1 MIDIGQFLADYDRPS
16 GAAAEACVDARAETR
31 HERPG
36 VSDGPVPSAI
46 PRDKVDGSLLK
57 MLHGT
62 TTLGFMYQGGV
73 VISVDSRATRGANVA
88 SGTVQKVLTINPY
101 LLGTMA
107 GGAADCAFWEREL
120 GMRIRLFELRNH
132 IERLSVAA
140 ASKMLANTL
149 ASYHRAGY
157 DLSIGTMIAGWD
169 LEGGGKPALYYVDNE
184 GRRLKGNLFSVG
196 SGSTYAYGVLD
207 AGWRWDLTEQEACEL
222 GRRAIYHATHRD
234 AYSGGVINVYSIGPN
249 GWRKVSSDDQ
259 TLLHYDAEHP
269 YEPLAERPEMIT
281 DEELERRKNATL
293 DGVLP

>member
-1 MIDIGQFLADYDRPS
+1 MLNVSDLTDNCDSPCEDFCA
-16 GAAAEACVDARAETR
+16 GAEPCF
-31 HERPG
+31 ERPCVG
-36 VSDGPVPSAI
+36 DCAEPVSV
-46 PRDKVDGSLLK
+46 PRDKVDSSLLK

-73 VISVDSRATRGANVA
+73 IICVDSRSTMGKYVS
-88 SGTVQKVLTINPY
+88 SGTVMKVIPINPY

-149 ASYHRAGY
+149 ASYHRRGY
-157 DLSIGTMIAGWD
+157 DLSVGTMIAGWD
-169 LEGGGKPALYYVDNE
+169 LEDGGKPALYYVDNE
-184 GRRLKGNLFSVG
+184 GKRMKGNLFSVG

-207 AGWRWDLTEQEACEL
+207 AGWRWDLTETEACEL

-234 AYSGGVINVYSIGPN
+234 AYSGGVVNVFSIGPN
-249 GWRKVSSDDQ
+249 GWRKVSGTDQ
-259 TLLHYDAEHP
+259 TLLHYNPANP
-269 YEPLAERPEMIT
+269 YAPLSERHDKFTPE
-281 DEELERRKNATL
+281 EEQRRKQAMLN
-293 DGVLP
+293 GIFP

>member
-1 MIDIGQFLADYDRPS
+1 MLSVSEI
-16 GAAAEACVDARAETR
+16 VDDFDGPYESVGEEMGF
-31 HERPG
+31 ERPCVG
-36 VSDGPVPSAI
+36 EAEEPSSVP
-46 PRDKVDGSLLK
+46 REKVDSSLLK

-73 VISVDSRATRGANVA
+73 IISVDSRSTMGKYVS
-88 SGTVQKVLTINPY
+88 SGTVMKVLTINPY

-149 ASYHRAGY
+149 ASYHRRGY
-157 DLSIGTMIAGWD
+157 DLSVGTMIAGWD
-169 LEGGGKPALYYVDNE
+169 LEDGGKPALYYVDNE
-184 GRRLKGNLFSVG
+184 GKRMKGNLFSVG

-207 AGWRWDLTEQEACEL
+207 AGWRWDLTEEEACEL

-234 AYSGGVINVYSIGPN
+234 AYSGGVVNVYSIGPN
-249 GWRKVSSDDQ
+249 GWRKVSGDDQ
-259 TLLHYDAEHP
+259 TLLHYNPANP
-269 YEPLAERPEMIT
+269 YAPLSERHDKITPE
-281 DEELERRKNATL
+281 EEERRKKAMLN
-293 DGVLP
+293 GVLP

>member
-1 MIDIGQFLADYDRPS
+1 MLSVSEIVDDYDRPCENV
-16 GAAAEACVDARAETR
+16 GEETGF
-31 HERPG
+31 ERPCVG
-36 VSDGPVPSAI
+36 EATEPTSVP
-46 PRDKVDGSLLK
+46 REKVDSSLLK

-73 VISVDSRATRGANVA
+73 IISVDSRSTMGKYVS
-88 SGTVQKVLTINPY
+88 SGTVMKVLTINPY

-149 ASYHRAGY
+149 ASYHRRGY
-157 DLSIGTMIAGWD
+157 DLSVGTMIAGWD
-169 LEGGGKPALYYVDNE
+169 LEDGGKPALYYVDNE
-184 GRRLKGNLFSVG
+184 GKRMKGNLFSVG

-207 AGWRWDLTEQEACEL
+207 AGWRWDLTEEEACEL

-234 AYSGGVINVYSIGPN
+234 AYSGGVVNVYSIGPN
-249 GWRKVSSDDQ
+249 GWRKVSANDQ
-259 TLLHYDAEHP
+259 TLLHYNPANP
-269 YEPLAERPEMIT
+269 YAPLSERHDKFTPE
-281 DEELERRKNATL
+281 EEERRKKAMLN
-293 DGVLP
+293 GVFP

>member
-1 MIDIGQFLADYDRPS
+1 MLSISDLVDDFDSPCEATCA
-16 GAAAEACVDARAETR
+16 GAEPFF
-31 HERPG
+31 ERPG
-36 VSDGPVPSAI
+36 VGDAPEPSSVPRERI
-46 PRDKVDGSLLK
+46 DGSLLK

-73 VISVDSRATRGANVA
+73 IISVDSRSTMGGYVS
-88 SGTVQKVLTINPY
+88 SGTVNKVLTINPY

-149 ASYHRAGY
+149 SSYHRRGY

-169 LEGGGKPALYYVDNE
+169 LGGGGKPALYYVDNE
-184 GRRLKGNLFSVG
+184 GKRMKGNLFSVG

-207 AGWRWDLTEQEACEL
+207 AGWRWDLTEEQACEL
-222 GRRAIYHATHRD
+222 GRRAIFHATHRD
-234 AYSGGVINVYSIGPN
+234 AYSGGVVNVYSIGPN
-249 GWRKVSSDDQ
+249 GWKKISGDDQ
-259 TLLHYDAEHP
+259 TLLYYNPAAP
-269 YEPLAERPEMIT
+269 YAPLAERRDKLTPE
-281 DEELERRKNATL
+281 EEQRRKKAMFN
-293 DGVLP
+293 GVFP